1 LLFLHFTALQ
11 VTTMP
16 PETLPYQNGW
26 DAVLFLNKFGEILDC
41 NRAGQ
46 RLIRQPIAKL
56 KGHLFAEFFLPLPER
71 SAFQALL
78 ADLESDGSAL
88 PWSFTRL
95 EQLSAKRLSA
105 SLRSITCGESS
116 IILVVFHRRRAQRLF
131 VQMTRRKAA
140 PPAITAMLCHEM
152 RDFLQGLHALISVQL
167 RGHSGESQRRERLEQ
182 MRADAERLAGT
193 MEHLLKIDSAEVG
206 YSYQPKLRSP
216 ALICQ
221 KIVQTLSR
229 NAQQPITLTLDLPA
243 NLLLDEHILH
253 PILSNL
259 LTNAQKYSTPKQE
272 IALRAYYSDQTV
284 HVEVKDRGIGI
295 PEADLASLFR
305 PFQRGSNTGQIQGT
319 GLGLSVV
326 KRFVELAGGTIG
338 VQSKVGKGTTFTVRL
353 PLLRESATFW
363 QALPSDTD
371 QAAGG

>member
-1 LLFLHFTALQ
+1 
-11 VTTMP
+11 MP
-16 PETLPYQNGW
+16 PETLPYQNGL

-56 KGHLFAEFFLPLPER
+56 KGHLFTEFFLPVPEKP
-71 SAFQALL
+71 AFLALL
-78 ADLESDGSAL
+78 ADLKSDGPAV
-88 PWSFTRL
+88 PWSSTGLKQMSRNRL
-95 EQLSAKRLSA
+95 PAT
-105 SLRSITCGESS
+105 LRCITCGESP
-116 IILVVFHRRRAQRLF
+116 IILVVFHRRRSPRLF

-152 RDFLQGLHALISVQL
+152 RDFLQGLHALVSLQL
-167 RGHSGESQRRERLEQ
+167 RGQGGESQRQERLEQ
-182 MRADAERLAGT
+182 MRSDAERLAGT

-206 YSYQPKLRSP
+206 YGYQPKLRSP

-221 KIVQTLSR
+221 KIVQTLTR
-229 NAQQPITLTLDLPA
+229 HEQQPITLTLDLPA

-253 PILSNL
+253 PILTNL
-259 LTNAQKYSTPKQE
+259 LTNAQKYSSPKKA
-272 IALRAYYSDQTV
+272 ITLWAYYSDQTV
-284 HVEVKDRGIGI
+284 HFEVKDRGIGI
-295 PEADLASLFR
+295 PEADLAALFR
-305 PFQRGSNTGQIQGT
+305 PFQRGSNAGHIQGT

-326 KRFVELAGGTIG
+326 KRFVDLANGSIS
-338 VQSKVGKGTTFTVRL
+338 VQSKIGKGTTFTVRL

-363 QALPSDTD
+363 HALPSDTD